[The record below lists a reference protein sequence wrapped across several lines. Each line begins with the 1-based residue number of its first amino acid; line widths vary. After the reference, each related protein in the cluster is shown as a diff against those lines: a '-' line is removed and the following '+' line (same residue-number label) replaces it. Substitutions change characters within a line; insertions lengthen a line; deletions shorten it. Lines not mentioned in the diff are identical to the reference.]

1 MALGKI
7 EVDIVANTAKF
18 NAEVKKAQNQA
29 KTFGQEIRASIGA
42 NLNATT
48 RMLKTTAGAFVNLK
62 TVVAG
67 AALALGAA
75 KIVSSLDDAADS
87 IDKLGKVALR
97 LGIPVEQLSA
107 LKFAAGESGLEF
119 EKLAG
124 LASKAGKEVAKL
136 VNDGATSAKVGKFN
150 VRLTDSNGEVK
161 DLVDLLPA
169 LAQGIESAGSAAEQ
183 LRLSQKFFGRGG
195 GDEFVTFLKESGGYI
210 KGMADGMDRAGKTG
224 AIFTQDQVNKL
235 TAYRDSV
242 GRVQQAWFGLKVK
255 LATEIAPPITD
266 FLNNLSLRLAQIP
279 DGIKSIGR
287 AMTDIVGSNAQ
298 NRLYATGLV
307 TDLGSNL
314 LDVLRSTAVEAG
326 RVIATVFTESL
337 RLGLRVV
344 GPELADVFR
353 DALAPVLSGIPGVDI
368 GLSSRGKLAKLR
380 SDLAAVSGPS
390 GAARAR
396 AAELQ
401 AQLDRLNDPGSGLG
415 YGAAQS
421 GMGMGVGAD
430 PRLRLRQ
437 EIDQLLGDYDRL
449 KNAVAVQETI
459 VNEELIGRTREVAMA
474 MQAYVQNVGAAADG
488 LINTV
493 GPKATALR
501 DSYDALLGA
510 YPGEMGP
517 PAPAAG
523 KNPIATLRESLAAL
537 ANDAESYG
545 TAIWERAAKGVKKGL
560 PKLKEALKE
569 AGDVTEDLVRQAR
582 EIRFSLYPDEK
593 LEYDL
598 ANVRKLREELVKR
611 GRGHEFTEQNVADQN
626 AAIIEAGRVQIES
639 VKNLANDVRDTVQS
653 FASDASGEFTDLA
666 FEGKASLADLSKAWS
681 KTLFDMSVQALLF
694 KPIFDSLGVGV
705 GDWVRGL
712 RVGSAPTGPG
722 GVPLLGMPSTVLQ
735 AANGAALHAG
745 KVLPFA
751 QGGVVDRPE
760 FFPMA
765 GGRIGL
771 RGEAGPEAIM
781 PLQRIGGKLG
791 VRSTGSGVVVNVYN
805 QSGSTATTSE
815 RTGPDG
821 QRIIDVMIRNS
832 VRGMIGDGSL
842 DRALGTS
849 FGLARKGTSR

>member
-1 MALGKI
+1 MTMALGKI

-62 TVVAG
+62 SVVAG

-97 LGIPVEQLSA
+97 LNIPVEQLSA

-136 VNDGATSAKVGKFN
+136 VNEGATSAKVGKFN

-161 DLVDLLPA
+161 NLVDLLPA

-242 GRVQQAWFGLKVK
+242 GRVQAAWFGLKVK

-287 AMTDIVGSNAQ
+287 AMTDIVGSNSE

-307 TDLGSNL
+307 TDLGSNF
-314 LDVLRSTAVEAG
+314 LDVLKSTAVEAG

-337 RLGLRVV
+337 RLALHVV
-344 GPELADVFR
+344 GPELGDVFR
-353 DALAPVLSGIPGVDI
+353 DAIGPALSDIPGVDI
-368 GLSSRGKLAKLR
+368 GMSSRGKLAKLKR
-380 SDLAAVSGPS
+380 DLAAASAPDK
-390 GAARAR
+390 AARA
-396 AAELQ
+396 AALQ

-415 YGAAQS
+415 YGAALS
-421 GMGMGVGAD
+421 GMGMGGGAD
-430 PRLRLRQ
+430 PRARLRQ
-437 EIDQLLGDYDRL
+437 EIDQLLGDADRL
-449 KNAVAVQETI
+449 KNAVAVQESI
-459 VNEELIGRTREVAMA
+459 VNEELIGRTREVALA

-545 TAIWERAAKGVKKGL
+545 TAIWDRAAKGVKKGL
-560 PKLKEALKE
+560 PKLKQALKD

-593 LEYDL
+593 LAYDL
-598 ANVRKLREELVKR
+598 ANVRELREALVAR
-611 GRGHEFTEQNVADQN
+611 GKGGEFTEEDVAREM
-626 AAIIEAGRVQIES
+626 ARIVKAGRVQIES
-639 VKNLANDVRDTVQS
+639 LATLADEVRDTVKS
-653 FASDASGEFTDLA
+653 FAGDASAAFTDFA
-666 FEGKASLADLSKAWS
+666 FEGKASLADLGKAWA
-681 KTLFDMSVQALLF
+681 KTLFDMAAQALLF
-694 KPIFDSLGVGV
+694 KPIFDAIGGGLGSVFG
-705 GDWVRGL
+705 GTTASGT
-712 RVGSAPTGPG
+712 TG
-722 GVPLLGMPSTVLQ
+722 TVK
-735 AANGAALHAG
+735 AEANGDAFLRG
-745 KVLPFA
+745 SVIPFA
-751 QGGVVDRPE
+751 RGGVVSRPTL
-760 FFPMA
+760 FPMA
-765 GGRIGL
+765 NGGIGKM
-771 RGEAGPEAIM
+771 GEAGPEAIM

-791 VRSTGSGVVVNVYN
+791 VRSAGGGVSVQIIDQRGSGSRPQVT
-805 QSGSTATTSE
+805 QT
-815 RTGPDG
+815 TGPDG
-821 QRIIDVMIRNS
+821 RRMIQILIRDEMKS
-832 VRGMIGDGSL
+832 MIGDGTF
-842 DRALGTS
+842 DRTLGNS
-849 FGLARKGTSR
+849 FGLVRKGASR